1 MSQAKRLIRFL
12 PTIIILVL
20 CVPFLGIVVTEGSKI
35 LGLRSVPVFVAG
47 TGSMYPSLFW
57 SVSEGGP
64 EDETKTLIPEYR
76 TTPHLYYRFPGLS
89 WRGRVYFKPT
99 LGHGDLVAFKNTQT
113 AAILTAE
120 GKDPQIGFIK
130 RIIAIP
136 GDTIELRDG
145 FVYRNGELLSE
156 PYINTPR
163 SSYGGTNL
171 ADCQKITIPQDQ
183 YFVMGDNRKVSSD
196 SRYDLGLIHEND
208 IAYYLPFELQDLYH
222 SLYRDT
228 SADPSLIGTPTL
240 SSQEFL
246 TLVNQARVKVG
257 SPALSSSPLLSRSA
271 TRQGE
276 QILRQAPLKLVDVTS
291 SVGYQNV
298 VLAEFSSHGTYTASE
313 LYANLLSQPTVFSQ
327 VVHSQYQDI
336 GIGVVNREIDGCPR
350 QVIVGHLGGYIPP
363 VYDSAMRQSW
373 LDLSVNLRQIIP
385 SWKEA
390 QSYPALDQNKLTLL
404 LTILERRL
412 ALATEVVET
421 IDKQQWFSPTL
432 KQRIEQDSQDADL
445 AESLIQQLNTP

>member
-12 PTIIILVL
+12 SSFIILAL

-57 SVSEGGP
+57 STTEAGP

-89 WRGRVYFKPT
+89 WRGRVYFKPP
-99 LGHGDLVAFKNTQT
+99 LGRGDLVAFKNAQT
-113 AAILTAE
+113 ATILTAE

-145 FVYRNGELLSE
+145 FVYLNGVLLSE

-163 SSYGGTNL
+163 STYGGTNL

-196 SRYDLGLIHEND
+196 SRYELGLIHEKD
-208 IAYYLPFELQDLYH
+208 ITYYLPFELQNLYH

-240 SSQEFL
+240 NSQEFL
-246 TLVNQARVKVG
+246 TLVNQARVKAG

-276 QILRQAPLKLVDVTS
+276 QILRQAPFKLADVTTS
-291 SVGYQNV
+291 AGYQNV
-298 VLAEFSSHGTYTASE
+298 VLAEFSSHGTFTASE
-313 LYANLLSQPTVFSQ
+313 LYANLLSQPTVFAQ
-327 VVHSQYQDI
+327 VVHSQYQDM

-363 VYDSAMRQSW
+363 VYDSAMRQGW
-373 LDLSVNLRQIIP
+373 LDLSVNLRLIIP
-385 SWKEA
+385 SWEEA
-390 QSYPALDQNKLTLL
+390 RNYPTLDQDKLSRL
-404 LTILERRL
+404 LTILHRRL
-412 ALATEVVET
+412 DLATAVLSA
-421 IDKQQWFSPTL
+421 IDQRAWFSASL
-432 KQRIEQDSQDADL
+432 KQRIEQDNQDANL
-445 AESLIQQLNTP
+445 AESLIQQLNQP